1 MYRVMNMAR
10 TARAVGDSGIYHVM
24 LRGINRQRIFEDDE
38 DREKFLEILK
48 KSKEKDGFDL
58 LAWCLMPNHVHL
70 LIKENEVKL
79 GTIFRRIGAS
89 YVYWY
94 NGKYERTGHLF
105 QDRFKSEPVED
116 DSYFLTVIQYIHRNP
131 VKVGL
136 CERPEE
142 YEYSSL
148 KKYFEEDGLHDS
160 GMVREMMNEKEFME
174 WNAQAVDEKCMDMA
188 EQPQKRL
195 TDSRAWD
202 LIRRS
207 SGCETTAEF
216 QRMERGKRDAV
227 LRKALK
233 EGVSIRQAS
242 RLTGISIGVICRI
255 AKD

>member
-1 MYRVMNMAR
+1 
-10 TARAVGDSGIYHVM
+10 
-24 LRGINRQRIFEDDE
+24 
-38 DREKFLEILK
+38 
-48 KSKEKDGFDL
+48 
-58 LAWCLMPNHVHL
+58 
-70 LIKENEVKL
+70 
-79 GTIFRRIGAS
+79 
-89 YVYWY
+89 
-94 NGKYERTGHLF
+94 
-105 QDRFKSEPVED
+105 
-116 DSYFLTVIQYIHRNP
+116 
-131 VKVGL
+131 
-136 CERPEE
+136 
-142 YEYSSL
+142 
-148 KKYFEEDGLHDS
+148 
-160 GMVREMMNEKEFME
+160 MVREMMDEEQFME

-195 TDSRAWD
+195 MDSRAWD